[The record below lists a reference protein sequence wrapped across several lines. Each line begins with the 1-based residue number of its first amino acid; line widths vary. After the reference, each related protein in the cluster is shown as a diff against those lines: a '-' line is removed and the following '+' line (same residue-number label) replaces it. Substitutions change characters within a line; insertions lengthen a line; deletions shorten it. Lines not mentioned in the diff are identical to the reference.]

1 MSEIIMQAAPAIVSA
16 ATLALVGWTVR
27 RVGSFIKRFEVEHK
41 TLMDSQRN
49 QLKGSIVDRF
59 ERAEERG
66 YVTQIELESANRMYD
81 SYKQLGG
88 NHYVK
93 ALIARM
99 NQMDVR
105 GELPLA
111 ERRTE

>member
-1 MSEIIMQAAPAIVSA
+1 MGNLLMQAAPAIVSA
-16 ATLALVGWTVR
+16 VTLGIVGYIAR
-27 RVGSFIKRFEVEHK
+27 RVVGFTSRFEIEHK
-41 TLMDSQRN
+41 ALMDSQRN

-66 YVTQIELESANRMYD
+66 FVTQIELESVNRMYD

-93 ALIARM
+93 ALISQM

-105 GELPLA
+105 GELPY
-111 ERRTE
+111 ER